1 MAKKKFEKVDDDE
14 LVALVESG
22 VKGSTGTW
30 LNSSDLTR
38 ERRMATYEYAGLP
51 LGHLA
56 PEGVSGIVSSDTT
69 ETIEAYLAVISDL
82 MLNNEKIAKF
92 VPYDQTPAA
101 LKAAREASDIVN
113 YCVFKKNNGWSLMNT
128 WVKSSLLWKNAI
140 IRWDYVED
148 FRYEY
153 EEFDEISQ
161 EALDEKLGDKNVEIA
176 GELLISSRTDGI
188 YYTDVRLKKKID
200 LSRVKIEN
208 IPQESFRISRD
219 ATSLDDATFVGIQID
234 LTRSE
239 IRNEYPEMA
248 SEIKDWDDLGDENW
262 TSEYSEEIAARK
274 EVTGQSYHATN
285 DRDNTTTLEAN
296 QVITVTECWVR
307 VDRDGDG
314 IAELKHIIMAG
325 YHILFEEDVACINLA
340 SICPFEVPYEF
351 YGLSVAD
358 MTRSSTLAST
368 AILRGFVENTYLTNY
383 SPRLAD
389 PNVVDFSALQN
400 MKPKDIIATNGAPQG
415 AVAML
420 QPETIST
427 GTVPLLQHLQ
437 TNKEQAT
444 GMSKAAQ
451 GLNDELYV
459 SGNSETKLAMTQTA
473 AQKRIQHIARIF
485 SETGFKRLAEG
496 VYREM
501 KANMKESMTP
511 DYTGVY
517 ANVDIS
523 KLPNHM
529 DMIVDVDLGEN
540 SNANKREKLTV
551 IATQLLPLV
560 REGGQEIILRPDVTA
575 ILANNLLASMDE
587 NPLDYLEDYN
597 SEEFKNKAKESAE
610 KKQKEAEEAK
620 KLVTDAEKTQ
630 MDLARA
636 NVNYTNVQ
644 ASNAIQDNTKQLA
657 VAIDRHQQ
665 EWEKLRQEALKNEV
679 EPTQMPNMDQTIQ
692 KATALISGI
701 GQPSDSGG
709 GILDAAV
716 REMGIE
722 PEQALQALKGLMQG
736 GPPQ

>member
-1 MAKKKFEKVDDDE
+1 MAKKKFEKVDDE
-14 LVALVESG
+14 ALLLLVETG
-22 VKGSTGTW
+22 VKGSTGSW

-51 LGHLA
+51 LGHLS

-69 ETIEAYLAVISDL
+69 ETVEAYLAVISEL

-92 VPYDQTPAA
+92 TPYDQTPAA
-101 LKAAREASDIVN
+101 LKAAQDASDVVN
-113 YCVFKKNNGWSLMNT
+113 YCVFKKNDGWTLLNT
-128 WVKSSLLWKNAI
+128 WIKASLLWKNSI

-148 FRYEY
+148 FKYDY
-153 EEFDEISQ
+153 EEFEEISQ
-161 EALDEKLGDKNVEIA
+161 ESLDEKLGEPDVEIA
-176 GELLISSRTDGI
+176 GDLLISSRSDGI

-200 LSRVKIEN
+200 KSRVKIEN
-208 IPQESFRISRD
+208 IPQEGFRISRD
-219 ATSLDDATFVGIQID
+219 ATSLDDATFVGIELE

-239 IRNEYPEMA
+239 IRSEYPDMA
-248 SEIKDWDDLGDENW
+248 KEISDWDDLGDEHW
-262 TSEYSEEIAARK
+262 STEYSAEIAARK
-274 EVTGQSYHATN
+274 EVTGQSYHSHSSSDDYA
-285 DRDNTTTLEAN
+285 TLEAS
-296 QVITVTECWVR
+296 QVVTLTECWIK

-314 IAELKHIIMAG
+314 IAELKHIIIAG
-325 YHILFEEDVACINLA
+325 DHVLFEEDVDTIALA

-437 TNKEQAT
+437 VHKEQAT

-485 SETGFKRLAEG
+485 AETGFKRLAAG
-496 VYREM
+496 VYSTMR
-501 KANMKESMTP
+501 KNMKKTMTP
-511 DYTGVY
+511 NYTGVY
-517 ANVDIS
+517 ANVDID
-523 KLPNHM
+523 KLPAHM
-529 DMIVDVDLGEN
+529 DMSVDVDLGEN
-540 SNANKREKLTV
+540 SNANKRSKLTM
-551 IATQLLPLV
+551 IATELLPLI
-560 REGGQEIILRPDVTA
+560 REGGQEMILRADVTA
-575 ILANNLLASMDE
+575 VLANNLLSSLDE
-587 NPLDYLEDYN
+587 NPLDYIQDYN
-597 SEEFKNKAKESAE
+597 SEEFKEKAKGDAE

-620 KLVTDAEKTQ
+620 KMATDAEKTQ
-630 MDLARA
+630 MDLAKA

-657 VAIDRHQQ
+657 VAMDRHQQ

-679 EPTQMPNMDQTIQ
+679 EPPKMPDMNQTIQ
-692 KATALISGI
+692 KAMQLISGMGI
-701 GQPSDSGG
+701 PQEGG
-709 GILDAAV
+709 GVLDDAV
-716 REMGIE
+716 RKMGIE
-722 PEQALQALKGLMQG
+722 PEQALQVIQKMMQS

>member
-1 MAKKKFEKVDDDE
+1 MAKKKFEKVDDE
-14 LVALVESG
+14 ALLLLVETG
-22 VKGSTGTW
+22 VKGSTGSW

-51 LGHLA
+51 LGHLS

-69 ETIEAYLAVISDL
+69 ETVEAYLAVISEL

-92 VPYDQTPAA
+92 TPYDQTPAA
-101 LKAAREASDIVN
+101 LKAAQDASDVVN
-113 YCVFKKNNGWSLMNT
+113 YCVFKKNDGWTLLNT
-128 WVKSSLLWKNAI
+128 WIKASLLWKNSI

-148 FRYEY
+148 FKYDY
-153 EEFDEISQ
+153 EEFEEISQ
-161 EALDEKLGDKNVEIA
+161 ESLDEKLGEPDVEIA
-176 GELLISSRTDGI
+176 GDLLISSRSDGI

-200 LSRVKIEN
+200 KSRVKIEN
-208 IPQESFRISRD
+208 IPQEGFRISRD
-219 ATSLDDATFVGIQID
+219 ATSLDDATFVGIELE

-239 IRNEYPEMA
+239 IRSEYPDMA
-248 SEIKDWDDLGDENW
+248 KEISDWDDLGDEHW
-262 TSEYSEEIAARK
+262 STEYSEEIAARK
-274 EVTGQSYHATN
+274 EVTGQSYHSHSSSDDYA
-285 DRDNTTTLEAN
+285 TLEAS
-296 QVITVTECWVR
+296 QVVTLTECWIK

-314 IAELKHIIMAG
+314 IAELKHIIIAG
-325 YHILFEEDVACINLA
+325 DHVLFEEDVDTIALA

-437 TNKEQAT
+437 VHKEQAT

-485 SETGFKRLAEG
+485 AETGFKRLAAG
-496 VYREM
+496 VYSTMR
-501 KANMKESMTP
+501 KNMKKTMTP
-511 DYTGVY
+511 NYTGVY
-517 ANVDIS
+517 ANVDID
-523 KLPNHM
+523 KLPAHM
-529 DMIVDVDLGEN
+529 DMSVDVDLGEN
-540 SNANKREKLTV
+540 SNANKRSKLTM
-551 IATQLLPLV
+551 IATELLPLI
-560 REGGQEIILRPDVTA
+560 REGGQEMILRPDVTA
-575 ILANNLLASMDE
+575 VLANNLLSSLDE
-587 NPLDYLEDYN
+587 NPLDYIQDYN
-597 SEEFKNKAKESAE
+597 SEEFKEKAKGDAE

-620 KLVTDAEKTQ
+620 QMAADAEKTQ
-630 MDLARA
+630 MDLAKA

-657 VAIDRHQQ
+657 VAMDRHQQ

-679 EPTQMPNMDQTIQ
+679 EPPKMPDMNQTIQ
-692 KATALISGI
+692 KAMQLISGMGI
-701 GQPSDSGG
+701 PQEGG
-709 GILDAAV
+709 GVLDDAV
-716 REMGIE
+716 RKMGIE
-722 PEQALQALKGLMQG
+722 PEQALQVIQKMMQS

>member
-1 MAKKKFEKVDDDE
+1 MAKKKFEKVDDE
-14 LVALVESG
+14 ALLLLVETG
-22 VKGSTGTW
+22 VKGSTGSW

-51 LGHLA
+51 LGHLS

-69 ETIEAYLAVISDL
+69 ETVEAYLAVISEL

-92 VPYDQTPAA
+92 TPYDQTPAA
-101 LKAAREASDIVN
+101 LKAAQDASDVVN
-113 YCVFKKNNGWSLMNT
+113 YCVFKKNDGWTLLNT
-128 WVKSSLLWKNAI
+128 WIKASLLWKNSI

-148 FRYEY
+148 FKYDY
-153 EEFDEISQ
+153 EEFEEISQ
-161 EALDEKLGDKNVEIA
+161 ESLDEKLGEPDVEIA
-176 GELLISSRTDGI
+176 GDLLISSRSDGI

-200 LSRVKIEN
+200 KSRVKIEN
-208 IPQESFRISRD
+208 IPQEGFRISRD
-219 ATSLDDATFVGIQID
+219 ATSLDDATFVGIELE

-239 IRNEYPEMA
+239 IRSEYPDMA
-248 SEIKDWDDLGDENW
+248 KEISDWDDLGDEHW
-262 TSEYSEEIAARK
+262 STEYSEEIAARK
-274 EVTGQSYHATN
+274 EVTGQSYHSHSSSDDYA
-285 DRDNTTTLEAN
+285 TLEAS
-296 QVITVTECWVR
+296 QVVTLTECWIK

-314 IAELKHIIMAG
+314 IAELKHIIIAG
-325 YHILFEEDVACINLA
+325 DHVLFEEDVDTIALA

-437 TNKEQAT
+437 VHKEQAT

-485 SETGFKRLAEG
+485 AETGFKRLAAG
-496 VYREM
+496 VYSTMR
-501 KANMKESMTP
+501 KNMKKTMTP
-511 DYTGVY
+511 NYTGVY
-517 ANVDIS
+517 ANVDID
-523 KLPNHM
+523 KLPAHM
-529 DMIVDVDLGEN
+529 DMTVDVDLGEN
-540 SNANKREKLTV
+540 SNANKRSKLTM
-551 IATQLLPLV
+551 IATELLPLI
-560 REGGQEIILRPDVTA
+560 REGGQEMILRADVTA
-575 ILANNLLASMDE
+575 VLANNLLSSLDE
-587 NPLDYLEDYN
+587 NPLDYIQDYN
-597 SEEFKNKAKESAE
+597 SEEFKEKAKGDAE

-620 KLVTDAEKTQ
+620 QMAADAEKTQ
-630 MDLARA
+630 MDLAKA

-657 VAIDRHQQ
+657 VAMDRHNQ
-665 EWEKLRQEALKNEV
+665 EWEKLRQDALKNEV
-679 EPTQMPNMDQTIQ
+679 EPPQKPDMNQTIQ
-692 KATALISGI
+692 QAMQLISGMGI
-701 GQPSDSGG
+701 PQSGG
-709 GILDAAV
+709 GVLDDAV
-716 REMGIE
+716 RKMGIE
-722 PEQALQALKGLMQG
+722 PEQALQVIQKMMQG

>member
-1 MAKKKFEKVDDDE
+1 MAKKKFEKVDDE
-14 LVALVESG
+14 ALLLLVETG
-22 VKGSTGTW
+22 VKGSTGSW

-51 LGHLA
+51 LGHLS

-69 ETIEAYLAVISDL
+69 ETVEAYLAVISEL

-92 VPYDQTPAA
+92 TPYDQTPAA
-101 LKAAREASDIVN
+101 LKAAQDASDVVN
-113 YCVFKKNNGWSLMNT
+113 YCVFKKNDGWTLLNT
-128 WVKSSLLWKNAI
+128 WIKASLLWKNSI

-148 FRYEY
+148 FKYDY
-153 EEFDEISQ
+153 EEFEEISQ
-161 EALDEKLGDKNVEIA
+161 ESLDEKLGEPDVEIA
-176 GELLISSRTDGI
+176 GDLLISPRSDGI

-200 LSRVKIEN
+200 KSRVKIEN
-208 IPQESFRISRD
+208 IPQEGFRISRD
-219 ATSLDDATFVGIQID
+219 ATSLDDATFVGIELE

-239 IRNEYPEMA
+239 IRSEYPDMA
-248 SEIKDWDDLGDENW
+248 KEISDWDDLGDEHW
-262 TSEYSEEIAARK
+262 STEYSAEIAARK
-274 EVTGQSYHATN
+274 EVTGQSYHNHSSSDDYAI
-285 DRDNTTTLEAN
+285 LEAS
-296 QVITVTECWVR
+296 QVVTLTECWIK

-314 IAELKHIIMAG
+314 IAELKHIIIAG
-325 YHILFEEDVACINLA
+325 DHVLFEEDVDTIALA

-437 TNKEQAT
+437 VHKEQAT

-485 SETGFKRLAEG
+485 AETGFKRLAAG
-496 VYREM
+496 VYSTMR
-501 KANMKESMTP
+501 KNMKKTMTP
-511 DYTGVY
+511 NYTGVY
-517 ANVDIS
+517 ANVDID
-523 KLPNHM
+523 KLPAHM
-529 DMIVDVDLGEN
+529 DMTVDVDLGEN
-540 SNANKREKLTV
+540 SNANKRSKLTM
-551 IATQLLPLV
+551 IATELLPLI
-560 REGGQEIILRPDVTA
+560 REGGQEMILRPDVTA
-575 ILANNLLASMDE
+575 VLANNLLSSLDE
-587 NPLDYLEDYN
+587 NPLDYIQDYN
-597 SEEFKNKAKESAE
+597 SEEFKEKAKGDAE

-620 KLVTDAEKTQ
+620 KMATDAEKTQ
-630 MDLARA
+630 MDLAKA

-657 VAIDRHQQ
+657 VAMDRHQQ

-679 EPTQMPNMDQTIQ
+679 EPPKMPDMNQTIQ
-692 KATALISGI
+692 KAMQLISGMGI
-701 GQPSDSGG
+701 PQEGG
-709 GILDAAV
+709 GVLDDAV
-716 REMGIE
+716 RKMGIE
-722 PEQALQALKGLMQG
+722 PEQALQVIQKMMQS

>member
-1 MAKKKFEKVDDDE
+1 MAKKKFEKVDDE
-14 LVALVESG
+14 ALLLLVETG
-22 VKGSTGTW
+22 VKGSTGSW

-51 LGHLA
+51 LGHLS

-69 ETIEAYLAVISDL
+69 ETVEAYLAVISEL

-92 VPYDQTPAA
+92 TPYDQTPAA
-101 LKAAREASDIVN
+101 LKAAQDASDVVN
-113 YCVFKKNNGWSLMNT
+113 YCVFKKNDGWTLLNT
-128 WVKSSLLWKNAI
+128 WIKASLLWKNSI

-148 FRYEY
+148 FKYDY
-153 EEFDEISQ
+153 EEFEEISQ
-161 EALDEKLGDKNVEIA
+161 ESLDEKLGEPDVEIA
-176 GELLISSRTDGI
+176 GDLLISSRSDGI

-200 LSRVKIEN
+200 KSRVKIEN
-208 IPQESFRISRD
+208 IPQEGFRISRD
-219 ATSLDDATFVGIQID
+219 ATSLDDATFVGIELE

-239 IRNEYPEMA
+239 IRSEYPDMA
-248 SEIKDWDDLGDENW
+248 KEISDWDDLGDEHW
-262 TSEYSEEIAARK
+262 STEYSEEIAARK
-274 EVTGQSYHATN
+274 EVTGQSYHSHSSSDDYA
-285 DRDNTTTLEAN
+285 TLEAS
-296 QVITVTECWVR
+296 QVVTLTECWIK

-314 IAELKHIIMAG
+314 IAELKHIIIAG
-325 YHILFEEDVACINLA
+325 DHVLFEEDVDTIALA

-437 TNKEQAT
+437 VHKEQAT

-485 SETGFKRLAEG
+485 AETGFKRLAAG
-496 VYREM
+496 VYSTMR
-501 KANMKESMTP
+501 KNMKKTMTP
-511 DYTGVY
+511 NYTGVY
-517 ANVDIS
+517 ANVDID
-523 KLPNHM
+523 KLPAHM
-529 DMIVDVDLGEN
+529 DMSVDVDLGEN
-540 SNANKREKLTV
+540 SNANKRSKLTM
-551 IATQLLPLV
+551 IATELLPLI
-560 REGGQEIILRPDVTA
+560 REGGQEMILRADVTA
-575 ILANNLLASMDE
+575 VLANNLLSSLDE
-587 NPLDYLEDYN
+587 NPLDYIQDYN
-597 SEEFKNKAKESAE
+597 SEEFKEKAKGDAE

-620 KLVTDAEKTQ
+620 KMATDAEKTQ
-630 MDLARA
+630 MDLAKA

-657 VAIDRHQQ
+657 VAMDRHQQ

-679 EPTQMPNMDQTIQ
+679 EPPKMPDMNQTIQ
-692 KATALISGI
+692 KAMQLISGMGI
-701 GQPSDSGG
+701 PQEGG
-709 GILDAAV
+709 GVLDDAV
-716 REMGIE
+716 RKMGIE
-722 PEQALQALKGLMQG
+722 PEQALQVIQKMMQS

>member
-1 MAKKKFEKVDDDE
+1 MAKKKFEKVDDE
-14 LVALVESG
+14 ALLLLVETG
-22 VKGSTGTW
+22 VKGSTGSW

-51 LGHLA
+51 LGHLS

-69 ETIEAYLAVISDL
+69 ETVEAYLAVISEL

-92 VPYDQTPAA
+92 TPYDQTPAA
-101 LKAAREASDIVN
+101 LKAAQDASDVVN
-113 YCVFKKNNGWSLMNT
+113 YCVFKKNDGWTLLNT
-128 WVKSSLLWKNAI
+128 WIKASLLWKNSI

-148 FRYEY
+148 FKYDY
-153 EEFDEISQ
+153 EEFEEISQ
-161 EALDEKLGDKNVEIA
+161 ESLDEKLGEPDVEIA
-176 GELLISSRTDGI
+176 GDLLISSRSDGI

-200 LSRVKIEN
+200 KSRVKIEN
-208 IPQESFRISRD
+208 IPQEGFRISRD
-219 ATSLDDATFVGIQID
+219 ATSLDDATFVGIELE

-239 IRNEYPEMA
+239 IRSEYPDMA
-248 SEIKDWDDLGDENW
+248 KEISDWDDLGDEHW
-262 TSEYSEEIAARK
+262 STEYSAEIAARK
-274 EVTGQSYHATN
+274 EVTGQSYHSHSSSDDYA
-285 DRDNTTTLEAN
+285 TLEAS
-296 QVITVTECWVR
+296 QVVTLTECWIK

-314 IAELKHIIMAG
+314 IAELKHIIIAG
-325 YHILFEEDVACINLA
+325 DHVLFEEDVDTIALA

-437 TNKEQAT
+437 VHKEQAT

-485 SETGFKRLAEG
+485 AETGFKRLAAG
-496 VYREM
+496 VYSTMR
-501 KANMKESMTP
+501 KNMKKTMTP
-511 DYTGVY
+511 NYTGVY
-517 ANVDIS
+517 ANVDID
-523 KLPNHM
+523 KLPAHM
-529 DMIVDVDLGEN
+529 DMTVDVDLGEN
-540 SNANKREKLTV
+540 SNANKRSKLTM
-551 IATQLLPLV
+551 IATELLPLI
-560 REGGQEIILRPDVTA
+560 REGGQEMILRPDVTA
-575 ILANNLLASMDE
+575 VLANNLLSSLDE
-587 NPLDYLEDYN
+587 NPLDYIQDYN
-597 SEEFKNKAKESAE
+597 SEEFKEKAKGDAE

-620 KLVTDAEKTQ
+620 KMATDAEKTQ
-630 MDLARA
+630 MDLAKA

-657 VAIDRHQQ
+657 VAMDRHQQ

-679 EPTQMPNMDQTIQ
+679 EPPKMPDMNQTIQ
-692 KATALISGI
+692 KAMQLISGMGI
-701 GQPSDSGG
+701 PQEGG
-709 GILDAAV
+709 GVLDDAV
-716 REMGIE
+716 RKMGIE
-722 PEQALQALKGLMQG
+722 PEQALQVIQKMMQS

>member
-1 MAKKKFEKVDDDE
+1 MAKKKFEKVDDE
-14 LVALVESG
+14 SLLMLIESG
-22 VKGSTGTW
+22 VKGSTGSW

-38 ERRMATYEYAGLP
+38 ERRMATHEYAGLP

-69 ETIEAYLAVISDL
+69 ETIEAYLAVISEL
-82 MLNNEKIAKF
+82 MLNNEKIARF
-92 VPYDQTPAA
+92 TPYDQTPAA
-101 LKAAREASDIVN
+101 LKAAQDASDVVN
-113 YCVFKKNNGWSLMNT
+113 YCVFKKNDGWNLLNT
-128 WVKSSLLWKNAI
+128 WIKASLLWKNSI

-148 FRYEY
+148 FKYEY

-161 EALDEKLGDKNVEIA
+161 ESLDEKLGEPDIEIA
-176 GELLISSRTDGI
+176 GDLLVSPRVDGV
-188 YYTDVRLKKKID
+188 YYSDVRLKKKID
-200 LSRVKIEN
+200 KSRVKIEN
-208 IPQESFRISRD
+208 IPQENFRISRD
-219 ATSLDDATFVGIQID
+219 ATSLDNAAFVGIELE

-239 IRNEYPEMA
+239 IRSEYPDVA
-248 SEIKDWDDLGDENW
+248 KDIDDWDDLGDENW
-262 TSEYSEEIAARK
+262 SNEYSQEIAARK

-285 DRDNTTTLEAN
+285 SRDDYSDLEAS
-296 QVITVTECWVR
+296 QIVTLTECWIK

-314 IAELKHIIMAG
+314 IAELKHMIVAG
-325 YHILFEEDVACINLA
+325 KHLLFEEDVDSIALA

-400 MKPKDIIATNGAPQG
+400 MKPKDIIATNGAPQA

-437 TNKEQAT
+437 IHKEQAT

-485 SETGFKRLAEG
+485 AETGFKRLATG
-496 VYREM
+496 VYHTMR
-501 KANMKESMTP
+501 KNMKKAMTP
-511 DYTGVY
+511 NYTGVY
-517 ANVDIS
+517 ANVDID
-523 KLPNHM
+523 KLPAHM
-529 DMIVDVDLGEN
+529 DMLVDVDLGEN
-540 SNANKREKLTV
+540 SNANKRDKLTM
-551 IATQLLPLV
+551 IATQLLPLI
-560 REGGQEIILRPDVTA
+560 REGGQEMILRPDVTA
-575 ILANNLLASMDE
+575 VLANNLLSSLDE
-587 NPLDYLEDYN
+587 NPLDYIEDYN
-597 SEEFKNKAKESAE
+597 SEEFKEKAKGNAD

-620 KLVTDAEKTQ
+620 QLAKEAETAQ
-630 MDLARA
+630 MDLAKA
-636 NVNYTNVQ
+636 NVAYTNVQ
-644 ASNAIQDNTKQLA
+644 SSNAIQDNTKQLA
-657 VAIDRHQQ
+657 VAMDKHNQ

-679 EPTQMPNMDQTIQ
+679 ELPQKPDMNQTIQ
-692 KATALISGI
+692 QAMQLISGMGI
-701 GQPSDSGG
+701 PQNKGG
-709 GILDAAV
+709 VLDDAV
-716 REMGIE
+716 RQMGIE
-722 PEQALQALKGLMQG
+722 PEQALQAIKQMMQG
-736 GPPQ
+736 QPPQ

>member
-1 MAKKKFEKVDDDE
+1 MAKKKFEKVDDE
-14 LVALVESG
+14 SLLMLIESG
-22 VKGSTGTW
+22 VKGSTGSW

-38 ERRMATYEYAGLP
+38 ERRMATHEYAGLP

-69 ETIEAYLAVISDL
+69 ETIEAYLAVISEL
-82 MLNNEKIAKF
+82 MLNNEKIARF
-92 VPYDQTPAA
+92 TPYDQTPAS
-101 LKAAREASDIVN
+101 LKAAQDASDVVN
-113 YCVFKKNNGWSLMNT
+113 YCVFKKNDGWNLLNT
-128 WVKSSLLWKNAI
+128 WIKAALLWKNSI

-148 FRYEY
+148 FKYEY

-161 EALDEKLGDKNVEIA
+161 ESLDEKLGEPDTEIA
-176 GELLISSRTDGI
+176 GDLLIAPRVDGV
-188 YYTDVRLKKKID
+188 YYSDVRLKKKID
-200 LSRVKIEN
+200 KSRVKIEN
-208 IPQESFRISRD
+208 IPQENFRISRD
-219 ATSLDDATFVGIQID
+219 ATSLDDAAFVGIELE

-239 IRNEYPEMA
+239 IRSEYPDVA
-248 SEIKDWDDLGDENW
+248 KDIDDWDDLGDENW
-262 TSEYSEEIAARK
+262 SNEYSQEIAARK

-285 DRDNTTTLEAN
+285 SRDDYSDLEAS
-296 QVITVTECWVR
+296 QIVTLTECWIK

-314 IAELKHIIMAG
+314 IAELKHMIVAG
-325 YHILFEEDVACINLA
+325 KHLLFEEDVDSIALA

-400 MKPKDIIATNGAPQG
+400 MKPKDIIATNGAPQA

-437 TNKEQAT
+437 IHKEQAT

-485 SETGFKRLAEG
+485 AETGFKRLATG
-496 VYREM
+496 VYHTMR
-501 KANMKESMTP
+501 KNMKKAMTP
-511 DYTGVY
+511 NYTGVY
-517 ANVDIS
+517 ANVDID
-523 KLPNHM
+523 KLPAHM
-529 DMIVDVDLGEN
+529 DMLVDVDLGEN
-540 SNANKREKLTV
+540 SNANKRDKLTM
-551 IATQLLPLV
+551 IATQLLPLI
-560 REGGQEIILRPDVTA
+560 REGGQEMILRPDVTA
-575 ILANNLLASMDE
+575 VLANNLLSSLDE
-587 NPLDYLEDYN
+587 NPLDYIEDYN
-597 SEEFKNKAKESAE
+597 SEEFKEKAKGNAD

-620 KLVTDAEKTQ
+620 QLAKEAETAQ
-630 MDLARA
+630 MDLAKA
-636 NVNYTNVQ
+636 NVAYTNVQ
-644 ASNAIQDNTKQLA
+644 SSNAIQDNTKQLA
-657 VAIDRHQQ
+657 VAMDKHNQ

-679 EPTQMPNMDQTIQ
+679 ELPQKPDMNQTIQ
-692 KATALISGI
+692 QAMQLISGMGI
-701 GQPSDSGG
+701 PQNKGG
-709 GILDAAV
+709 VLDDAV
-716 REMGIE
+716 RQMGIE
-722 PEQALQALKGLMQG
+722 PEQALQAIKQMMQG
-736 GPPQ
+736 QPPQ

>member
-1 MAKKKFEKVDDDE
+1 MAKKKFEKVDDE
-14 LVALVESG
+14 SLLMLIESG
-22 VKGSTGTW
+22 VKGSTGSW

-69 ETIEAYLAVISDL
+69 ETIEAYLAVISEL
-82 MLNNEKIAKF
+82 MLNNEKIARF
-92 VPYDQTPAA
+92 TPYDQTPAA
-101 LKAAREASDIVN
+101 LKAAQDASDVVN
-113 YCVFKKNNGWSLMNT
+113 YCVFKKNDGWNLLNT
-128 WVKSSLLWKNAI
+128 WIKASLLWKNSI

-148 FRYEY
+148 FKYEY

-161 EALDEKLGDKNVEIA
+161 ESLDEKLGEPDIEIA
-176 GELLISSRTDGI
+176 GDLLVSPRTDGV
-188 YYTDVRLKKKID
+188 YYSDVRLKKKID
-200 LSRVKIEN
+200 KSRVKIEN
-208 IPQESFRISRD
+208 IPQENFRISRD
-219 ATSLDDATFVGIQID
+219 ATSLDNAAFVGIELE

-239 IRNEYPEMA
+239 IRSEYPDVA
-248 SEIKDWDDLGDENW
+248 KDIDDWDDLGDENW
-262 TSEYSEEIAARK
+262 SNEYSQEIAARK

-285 DRDNTTTLEAN
+285 SRDDYSDLEAS
-296 QVITVTECWVR
+296 QIVTLTECWIK

-314 IAELKHIIMAG
+314 IAELKHMIVAG
-325 YHILFEEDVACINLA
+325 KHLLFEEDVDSIALA

-437 TNKEQAT
+437 THKEQAT

-485 SETGFKRLAEG
+485 AETGFKRLATG
-496 VYREM
+496 VYHTMR
-501 KANMKESMTP
+501 KNMKKAMTP
-511 DYTGVY
+511 NYTGVY
-517 ANVDIS
+517 ANVDID
-523 KLPNHM
+523 KLPAHM
-529 DMIVDVDLGEN
+529 DMLVDVDLGEN
-540 SNANKREKLTV
+540 SNANKRDKLTM
-551 IATQLLPLV
+551 IATQLLPLI
-560 REGGQEIILRPDVTA
+560 REGGQEMILRPDVTA
-575 ILANNLLASMDE
+575 VLANNLLSSLDE
-587 NPLDYLEDYN
+587 NPLDYIEDYN
-597 SEEFKNKAKESAE
+597 SEEFKEKAKGNAD

-620 KLVTDAEKTQ
+620 QLAKEAETAQ
-630 MDLARA
+630 MDLAKA
-636 NVNYTNVQ
+636 NVAYTNVQ
-644 ASNAIQDNTKQLA
+644 SSNAIQDNTKQLA
-657 VAIDRHQQ
+657 VAMDKHNQ

-679 EPTQMPNMDQTIQ
+679 EPPQKPDMNQTIQ
-692 KATALISGI
+692 QAMQLISGMGI
-701 GQPSDSGG
+701 PQNKGG
-709 GILDAAV
+709 VLDDAV
-716 REMGIE
+716 RQMGIE
-722 PEQALQALKGLMQG
+722 PEQALQAIKQMMQG
-736 GPPQ
+736 QPPQ

>member
-1 MAKKKFEKVDDDE
+1 MAKKKFEKVDDE
-14 LVALVESG
+14 ALLLLVETG
-22 VKGSTGTW
+22 VKGSTGSW

-51 LGHLA
+51 LGHLS

-69 ETIEAYLAVISDL
+69 ETVEAYLAVISEL

-92 VPYDQTPAA
+92 TPYDQTPAA
-101 LKAAREASDIVN
+101 LKAAQDASDVVN
-113 YCVFKKNNGWSLMNT
+113 YCVFKKNDGWTLLNT
-128 WVKSSLLWKNAI
+128 WIKASLLWKNSI

-148 FRYEY
+148 FKYDY
-153 EEFDEISQ
+153 EEFEEISQ
-161 EALDEKLGDKNVEIA
+161 ESLDEKLGEPDVEIA
-176 GELLISSRTDGI
+176 GDLLISPRSDGI

-200 LSRVKIEN
+200 KSRVKIEN
-208 IPQESFRISRD
+208 IPQEGFRISRD
-219 ATSLDDATFVGIQID
+219 ATSLDDATFVGIELE

-239 IRNEYPEMA
+239 IRSEYPDMA
-248 SEIKDWDDLGDENW
+248 KEISDWDDLGDEHW
-262 TSEYSEEIAARK
+262 STEYSAEIAARK
-274 EVTGQSYHATN
+274 EVTGQSYHSHSSSDDYA
-285 DRDNTTTLEAN
+285 TLEAS
-296 QVITVTECWVR
+296 QVVTLTECWIK

-314 IAELKHIIMAG
+314 IAELKHIIIAG
-325 YHILFEEDVACINLA
+325 DHVLFEEDVDTIALA

-437 TNKEQAT
+437 VHKEQAT

-485 SETGFKRLAEG
+485 AETGFKRLAAG
-496 VYREM
+496 VYSTMR
-501 KANMKESMTP
+501 KNMKKTMTP
-511 DYTGVY
+511 NYTGVY
-517 ANVDIS
+517 ANVDID
-523 KLPNHM
+523 KLPAHM
-529 DMIVDVDLGEN
+529 DMTVDVDLGEN
-540 SNANKREKLTV
+540 SNANKRSKLTM
-551 IATQLLPLV
+551 IATELLPLI
-560 REGGQEIILRPDVTA
+560 REGGQEMILRPDVTA
-575 ILANNLLASMDE
+575 VLANNLLSSLDE
-587 NPLDYLEDYN
+587 NPLDYIQDYN
-597 SEEFKNKAKESAE
+597 SEEFKEKAKGDAE

-620 KLVTDAEKTQ
+620 KMATDAEKTQ
-630 MDLARA
+630 MDLAKA

-657 VAIDRHQQ
+657 VAMDRHQQ

-679 EPTQMPNMDQTIQ
+679 EPPKMPDMNQTIQ
-692 KATALISGI
+692 QAMQLISGMGI
-701 GQPSDSGG
+701 PQEGG
-709 GILDAAV
+709 GVLDDAV
-716 REMGIE
+716 RKMGIE
-722 PEQALQALKGLMQG
+722 PEQALQVIQKMMQS

>member
-1 MAKKKFEKVDDDE
+1 MAKKKFEKVDDE
-14 LVALVESG
+14 ALLLLVETG
-22 VKGSTGTW
+22 VKGSTGSW

-51 LGHLA
+51 LGHLS

-69 ETIEAYLAVISDL
+69 ETVEAYLAVISEL

-92 VPYDQTPAA
+92 TPYDQTPAA
-101 LKAAREASDIVN
+101 LKAAQDASDVVN
-113 YCVFKKNNGWSLMNT
+113 YCVFKKNDGWTLLNT
-128 WVKSSLLWKNAI
+128 WIKASLLWKNSI

-148 FRYEY
+148 FKYDY
-153 EEFDEISQ
+153 EEFEEISQ
-161 EALDEKLGDKNVEIA
+161 ESLDEKLGEPDVEIA
-176 GELLISSRTDGI
+176 GDLLISSRSDGI

-200 LSRVKIEN
+200 KSRVKIEN
-208 IPQESFRISRD
+208 IPQEGFRISRD
-219 ATSLDDATFVGIQID
+219 ATSLDDATFVGIELE

-239 IRNEYPEMA
+239 IRSEYPDMA
-248 SEIKDWDDLGDENW
+248 KEISDWDDLGDEHW
-262 TSEYSEEIAARK
+262 STEYSAEIAARK
-274 EVTGQSYHATN
+274 EVTGQSYHSHSSSDDYA
-285 DRDNTTTLEAN
+285 TLEAS
-296 QVITVTECWVR
+296 QVVTLTECWIK

-314 IAELKHIIMAG
+314 IAELKHIIIAG
-325 YHILFEEDVACINLA
+325 DHVLFEEDVDTIALA

-437 TNKEQAT
+437 VHKEQAT

-485 SETGFKRLAEG
+485 AETGFKRLAAG
-496 VYREM
+496 VYSTMR
-501 KANMKESMTP
+501 KNMKKTMTP
-511 DYTGVY
+511 NYTGVY
-517 ANVDIS
+517 ANVDID
-523 KLPNHM
+523 KLPAHM
-529 DMIVDVDLGEN
+529 DMSVDVDLGEN
-540 SNANKREKLTV
+540 SNANKRSKLTM
-551 IATQLLPLV
+551 IATELLPLI
-560 REGGQEIILRPDVTA
+560 REGGQEMILRPDVTA
-575 ILANNLLASMDE
+575 VLANNLLSSLDE
-587 NPLDYLEDYN
+587 NPLDYIQDYN
-597 SEEFKNKAKESAE
+597 SEEFKEKAKGDAE

-620 KLVTDAEKTQ
+620 KMATDAEKTQ
-630 MDLARA
+630 MDLAKA

-657 VAIDRHQQ
+657 VAMDRHQQ

-679 EPTQMPNMDQTIQ
+679 EPPKMPDMNQTIQ
-692 KATALISGI
+692 KAMQLISGMGI
-701 GQPSDSGG
+701 PQEGG
-709 GILDAAV
+709 GVLDDAV
-716 REMGIE
+716 RKMGIE
-722 PEQALQALKGLMQG
+722 PEQALQVIQKMMQS

>member
-1 MAKKKFEKVDDDE
+1 MAKKKFEKVDDE
-14 LVALVESG
+14 SLLMLIESG
-22 VKGSTGTW
+22 VKGSTGSW

-69 ETIEAYLAVISDL
+69 ETIEAYLAVISEL
-82 MLNNEKIAKF
+82 MLNNEKIARF
-92 VPYDQTPAA
+92 TPYDQTPAA
-101 LKAAREASDIVN
+101 LKAAQDASDVVN
-113 YCVFKKNNGWSLMNT
+113 YCVFKKNDGWNLLNT
-128 WVKSSLLWKNAI
+128 WIKASLLWKNSI

-148 FRYEY
+148 FKYEY

-161 EALDEKLGDKNVEIA
+161 ESLDEKLGEPDIEIA
-176 GELLISSRTDGI
+176 GDLLVSPRTDGV
-188 YYTDVRLKKKID
+188 YYSDVRLKKKID
-200 LSRVKIEN
+200 KSRVKIEN
-208 IPQESFRISRD
+208 IPQENFRISRD
-219 ATSLDDATFVGIQID
+219 ATSLDNAAFVGIELE

-239 IRNEYPEMA
+239 IRSEYPDVA
-248 SEIKDWDDLGDENW
+248 KDIDDWDDLGDENW
-262 TSEYSEEIAARK
+262 SNEYSQEIAARK

-285 DRDNTTTLEAN
+285 SRDDYSDLEAS
-296 QVITVTECWVR
+296 QIVTLTECWIK

-314 IAELKHIIMAG
+314 IAELKHMIVAG
-325 YHILFEEDVACINLA
+325 KHLLFEEDVDSIALA

-437 TNKEQAT
+437 THKEQAT

-485 SETGFKRLAEG
+485 AETGFKRLATG
-496 VYREM
+496 VYYTMR
-501 KANMKESMTP
+501 KNMKKAMTP
-511 DYTGVY
+511 NYTGVY
-517 ANVDIS
+517 ANVDID
-523 KLPNHM
+523 KLPAHM
-529 DMIVDVDLGEN
+529 DMLVDVDLGEN
-540 SNANKREKLTV
+540 SNANKRDKLTM
-551 IATQLLPLV
+551 IATQLLPLI
-560 REGGQEIILRPDVTA
+560 REGGQEMILRPDVTA
-575 ILANNLLASMDE
+575 VLANNLLSSLDE
-587 NPLDYLEDYN
+587 NPLDYIEDYN
-597 SEEFKNKAKESAE
+597 SEEFKEKAKGNAD

-620 KLVTDAEKTQ
+620 QLAKEAETAQ
-630 MDLARA
+630 MDLAKA
-636 NVNYTNVQ
+636 NVAYTNVQ
-644 ASNAIQDNTKQLA
+644 SSNAIQDNTKQLA
-657 VAIDRHQQ
+657 VAMDKHNQ

-679 EPTQMPNMDQTIQ
+679 EPPQKPDMNQTIQ
-692 KATALISGI
+692 QAMQLISGMGI
-701 GQPSDSGG
+701 PQNKGG
-709 GILDAAV
+709 VLDDAV
-716 REMGIE
+716 RQMGIE
-722 PEQALQALKGLMQG
+722 PEQALQAIKKMMQG
-736 GPPQ
+736 QPPQ

>member
-1 MAKKKFEKVDDDE
+1 MAKKKFEKVDDE
-14 LVALVESG
+14 ALLLLVETG
-22 VKGSTGTW
+22 VKGSTGSW

-51 LGHLA
+51 LGHLS

-69 ETIEAYLAVISDL
+69 ETVEAYLAVISEL

-92 VPYDQTPAA
+92 TPYDQTPAA
-101 LKAAREASDIVN
+101 LKAAQDASDVVN
-113 YCVFKKNNGWSLMNT
+113 YCVFKKNDGWTLLNT
-128 WVKSSLLWKNAI
+128 WIKASLLWKNSI

-148 FRYEY
+148 FKYDY
-153 EEFDEISQ
+153 EEFEEISQ
-161 EALDEKLGDKNVEIA
+161 ESLDEKLGEPDVEIA
-176 GELLISSRTDGI
+176 GDLLISSRSDGI

-200 LSRVKIEN
+200 KSRVKIEN
-208 IPQESFRISRD
+208 IPQEGFRISRD
-219 ATSLDDATFVGIQID
+219 ATSLDDATFVGIELE

-239 IRNEYPEMA
+239 IRSEYPDMA
-248 SEIKDWDDLGDENW
+248 KEISDWDDLGDEHW
-262 TSEYSEEIAARK
+262 STEYSAEIAARK
-274 EVTGQSYHATN
+274 EVTGQSYHSHSSSDDYA
-285 DRDNTTTLEAN
+285 TLEAS
-296 QVITVTECWVR
+296 QVVTLTECWIK

-314 IAELKHIIMAG
+314 IAELKHIIIAG
-325 YHILFEEDVACINLA
+325 DHVLFEEDVDTIALA

-437 TNKEQAT
+437 VHKEQAT

-485 SETGFKRLAEG
+485 AETGFKRLAAG
-496 VYREM
+496 VYSTMR
-501 KANMKESMTP
+501 KNMKKTMTP
-511 DYTGVY
+511 NYTGVY
-517 ANVDIS
+517 ANVDID
-523 KLPNHM
+523 KLPAHM
-529 DMIVDVDLGEN
+529 DMSVDVDLGEN
-540 SNANKREKLTV
+540 SNANKRSKLTM
-551 IATQLLPLV
+551 IATELLPLI
-560 REGGQEIILRPDVTA
+560 REGGQEMILRADVTA
-575 ILANNLLASMDE
+575 VLANNLLSSLDE
-587 NPLDYLEDYN
+587 NPLDYIQDYN
-597 SEEFKNKAKESAE
+597 SEEFKEKAKGDAE

-620 KLVTDAEKTQ
+620 KMATDAEKTQ
-630 MDLARA
+630 MDLAKA

-657 VAIDRHQQ
+657 VAMDRHQQ

-679 EPTQMPNMDQTIQ
+679 EPPKMPDMNQTIQ
-692 KATALISGI
+692 QAMQLISGMGI
-701 GQPSDSGG
+701 PQEGG
-709 GILDAAV
+709 GVLDDAV
-716 REMGIE
+716 RKMGIE
-722 PEQALQALKGLMQG
+722 PEQALQVIQKMMQS

>member
-1 MAKKKFEKVDDDE
+1 MAKKKFEKVDDE
-14 LVALVESG
+14 ALLLLVETG
-22 VKGSTGTW
+22 VKGSTGSW

-51 LGHLA
+51 LGHLS

-69 ETIEAYLAVISDL
+69 ETVEAYLAVISEL

-92 VPYDQTPAA
+92 TPYDQTPAA
-101 LKAAREASDIVN
+101 LKAAQDASDVVN
-113 YCVFKKNNGWSLMNT
+113 YCVFKKNDGWTLLNT
-128 WVKSSLLWKNAI
+128 WIKASLLWKNSI

-148 FRYEY
+148 FKYDY
-153 EEFDEISQ
+153 EEFEEISQ
-161 EALDEKLGDKNVEIA
+161 ESLDEKLGEPDVEIA
-176 GELLISSRTDGI
+176 GDLLISSRSDGI

-200 LSRVKIEN
+200 KSRVKIEN
-208 IPQESFRISRD
+208 IPQEGFRISRD
-219 ATSLDDATFVGIQID
+219 ATSLDDATFVGIELE

-239 IRNEYPEMA
+239 IRSEYPDMA
-248 SEIKDWDDLGDENW
+248 KEISDWDDLGDEHW
-262 TSEYSEEIAARK
+262 STEYSEEIAARK
-274 EVTGQSYHATN
+274 EVTGQSYHSHSSSDDYA
-285 DRDNTTTLEAN
+285 TLEAS
-296 QVITVTECWVR
+296 QVVTLTECWIK

-314 IAELKHIIMAG
+314 IAELKHIIIAG
-325 YHILFEEDVACINLA
+325 DHVLFEEDVDTIALA

-437 TNKEQAT
+437 VHKEQAT

-485 SETGFKRLAEG
+485 AETGFKRLAAG
-496 VYREM
+496 VYSTMR
-501 KANMKESMTP
+501 KNMKKTMTP
-511 DYTGVY
+511 NYTGVY
-517 ANVDIS
+517 ANVDID
-523 KLPNHM
+523 KLPAHM
-529 DMIVDVDLGEN
+529 DMSVDVDLGEN
-540 SNANKREKLTV
+540 SNANKRSKLTM
-551 IATQLLPLV
+551 IATELLPLI
-560 REGGQEIILRPDVTA
+560 REGGQEMILRPDVTA
-575 ILANNLLASMDE
+575 VLANNLLSSLDE
-587 NPLDYLEDYN
+587 NPLDYIQDYN
-597 SEEFKNKAKESAE
+597 SEEFKEKAKGDAE

-620 KLVTDAEKTQ
+620 KMATDAEKTQ
-630 MDLARA
+630 MDLAKA

-657 VAIDRHQQ
+657 VAMDRHQQ

-679 EPTQMPNMDQTIQ
+679 EPPKMPDMNQTIQ
-692 KATALISGI
+692 KAMQLISGMGI
-701 GQPSDSGG
+701 PQEGG
-709 GILDAAV
+709 GVLDDAV
-716 REMGIE
+716 RKMGIE
-722 PEQALQALKGLMQG
+722 PEQALQVIQKMMQS

>member
-1 MAKKKFEKVDDDE
+1 MAKKKFEKVDDE
-14 LVALVESG
+14 SLLALIESG

-51 LGHLA
+51 LGHLS

-69 ETIEAYLAVISDL
+69 ETIEAYLAVISEL

-92 VPYDQTPAA
+92 TPYDQTPAA
-101 LKAAREASDIVN
+101 LKAAQDASDVVN
-113 YCVFKKNNGWSLMNT
+113 YCVFKKNDGWTLLNT
-128 WVKSSLLWKNAI
+128 WIKASLLWKNSI

-148 FRYEY
+148 FKYEY

-161 EALDEKLGDKNVEIA
+161 ESLDEKLGEPDTEIA
-176 GELLISSRTDGI
+176 GDLLVSPRTDGV
-188 YYTDVRLKKKID
+188 YYSDVRLKKKID
-200 LSRVKIEN
+200 KSRVKIEN
-208 IPQESFRISRD
+208 IPQENFRISRD
-219 ATSLDDATFVGIQID
+219 ATNLDDANFVGIELE

-239 IRNEYPEMA
+239 IRSEYPDVA
-248 SEIKDWDDLGDENW
+248 KDIDDWDDLGDENW
-262 TSEYSEEIAARK
+262 SAEYSEEIAARK
-274 EVTGQSYHATN
+274 EITGQSYHATN
-285 DRDNTTTLEAN
+285 SRDDHSELEAS
-296 QVITVTECWVR
+296 QVVTLTECWLK

-314 IAELKHIIMAG
+314 IAELKHMIVAG
-325 YHILFEEDVACINLA
+325 KHLLFEEDVDSIALA

-437 TNKEQAT
+437 THKEQAT

-485 SETGFKRLAEG
+485 AETGFKRLATG
-496 VYREM
+496 VYTSMR
-501 KANMKESMTP
+501 KNMKKSMTP
-511 DYTGVY
+511 NYTGVY
-517 ANVDIS
+517 ANVDID
-523 KLPNHM
+523 KLPAHM
-529 DMIVDVDLGEN
+529 DMTVDVDLGEN
-540 SNANKREKLTV
+540 SNANKRDKLTM
-551 IATQLLPLV
+551 IATQLLPLI
-560 REGGQEIILRPDVTA
+560 REGGQEMILRPDVTA
-575 ILANNLLASMDE
+575 VLANNLLSSLDE
-587 NPLDYLEDYN
+587 NPLDYIEDYN
-597 SEEFKNKAKESAE
+597 SEEFKEKAKGDAE

-620 KLVTDAEKTQ
+620 QLAKEAEKAQ
-630 MDLARA
+630 MDLAKA
-636 NVNYTNVQ
+636 NVAYTNVQ
-644 ASNAIQDNTKQLA
+644 SSNAIQDNTKQLA
-657 VAIDRHQQ
+657 VAMDKHQQ

-679 EPTQMPNMDQTIQ
+679 EPPQKPDMNQTIQ
-692 KATALISGI
+692 QAMQLISGMGI
-701 GQPSDSGG
+701 PQSGG
-709 GILDAAV
+709 GVLDDAV
-716 REMGIE
+716 RKMGIE
-722 PEQALQALKGLMQG
+722 PEQALQVIQKMMQG

>member
-1 MAKKKFEKVDDDE
+1 MAKKKFEKVDDE
-14 LVALVESG
+14 SLLMLIESG
-22 VKGSTGTW
+22 VKGSTGSW

-69 ETIEAYLAVISDL
+69 ETIEAYLAVISEL
-82 MLNNEKIAKF
+82 MLNNEKIARF
-92 VPYDQTPAA
+92 TPYDQTPAA
-101 LKAAREASDIVN
+101 LKAAQDASDVVN
-113 YCVFKKNNGWSLMNT
+113 YCVFKKNDGWNLLNT
-128 WVKSSLLWKNAI
+128 WIKASLLWKNSI

-148 FRYEY
+148 FKYEY

-161 EALDEKLGDKNVEIA
+161 ESLDEKLGEPDIEIA
-176 GELLISSRTDGI
+176 GDLLVSPRTDGV
-188 YYTDVRLKKKID
+188 YYSDVRLKKKID
-200 LSRVKIEN
+200 KSRVKIEN
-208 IPQESFRISRD
+208 IPQENFRISRD
-219 ATSLDDATFVGIQID
+219 ATSLDTAAFVGIELE

-239 IRNEYPEMA
+239 IRSEYPDVA
-248 SEIKDWDDLGDENW
+248 KDIDDWDDLGDENW
-262 TSEYSEEIAARK
+262 SNEYSQEIAARK

-285 DRDNTTTLEAN
+285 SRDDYSDLEAS
-296 QVITVTECWVR
+296 QIVTLTECWIK

-314 IAELKHIIMAG
+314 IAELKHMIVAG
-325 YHILFEEDVACINLA
+325 KHLLFEEDVDSIALA

-437 TNKEQAT
+437 THKEQAT

-485 SETGFKRLAEG
+485 AETGFKRLATG
-496 VYREM
+496 VYYTMR
-501 KANMKESMTP
+501 KNMKKAMTP
-511 DYTGVY
+511 NYTGVY
-517 ANVDIS
+517 ANVDID
-523 KLPNHM
+523 KLPAHM
-529 DMIVDVDLGEN
+529 DMLVDVDLGEN
-540 SNANKREKLTV
+540 SNANKRDKLTM
-551 IATQLLPLV
+551 IATQLLPLI
-560 REGGQEIILRPDVTA
+560 REGGQEMILRPDVTA
-575 ILANNLLASMDE
+575 VLANNLLSSLDE
-587 NPLDYLEDYN
+587 NPLDYIEDYN
-597 SEEFKNKAKESAE
+597 SEEFKEKAKGNAD

-620 KLVTDAEKTQ
+620 QLAKEAETAQ
-630 MDLARA
+630 MDLAKA
-636 NVNYTNVQ
+636 NVAYTNVQ
-644 ASNAIQDNTKQLA
+644 SSNAIQDNTKQLA
-657 VAIDRHQQ
+657 VAMDKHNQ

-679 EPTQMPNMDQTIQ
+679 EPPQKPDMNQTIQ
-692 KATALISGI
+692 QAMQLISGMGI
-701 GQPSDSGG
+701 PQNKGG
-709 GILDAAV
+709 VLDDAV
-716 REMGIE
+716 RQMGIE
-722 PEQALQALKGLMQG
+722 PEQALQAIKKMMQG
-736 GPPQ
+736 QPPQ

>member
-1 MAKKKFEKVDDDE
+1 MAKKKFEKVDDE
-14 LVALVESG
+14 SLLMLIESG
-22 VKGSTGTW
+22 VKGSTGSW

-69 ETIEAYLAVISDL
+69 ETIEAYLAVISEL
-82 MLNNEKIAKF
+82 MLNNEKIARF
-92 VPYDQTPAA
+92 TPYDQTPAA
-101 LKAAREASDIVN
+101 LKAAQDASDVVN
-113 YCVFKKNNGWSLMNT
+113 YCVFKKNDGWNLLNT
-128 WVKSSLLWKNAI
+128 WIKASLLWKNSI

-148 FRYEY
+148 FKYEY

-161 EALDEKLGDKNVEIA
+161 ESLDEKLGEPDIEIA
-176 GELLISSRTDGI
+176 GDLLVSPRVDGV
-188 YYTDVRLKKKID
+188 YYSDVRLKKKID
-200 LSRVKIEN
+200 KSRVKIEN
-208 IPQESFRISRD
+208 IPQENFRISRD
-219 ATSLDDATFVGIQID
+219 ATSLDNAAFVGIELE

-239 IRNEYPEMA
+239 IRSEYPDVA
-248 SEIKDWDDLGDENW
+248 KDIDDWDDLGDENW
-262 TSEYSEEIAARK
+262 SNEYSQEIAARK

-285 DRDNTTTLEAN
+285 SRDDYSDLEAS
-296 QVITVTECWVR
+296 QIVTLTECWIK

-314 IAELKHIIMAG
+314 IAELKHMIVAG
-325 YHILFEEDVACINLA
+325 KHLLFEEDVDSIALA

-437 TNKEQAT
+437 VHKEQAT

-485 SETGFKRLAEG
+485 AETGFKRLATG
-496 VYREM
+496 VYHTMR
-501 KANMKESMTP
+501 KNMKKAMTP
-511 DYTGVY
+511 NYTGVY
-517 ANVDIS
+517 ANVDID
-523 KLPNHM
+523 KLPAHM
-529 DMIVDVDLGEN
+529 DMLVDVDLGEN
-540 SNANKREKLTV
+540 SNANKRDKLTM
-551 IATQLLPLV
+551 IATQLLPLI
-560 REGGQEIILRPDVTA
+560 REGGQEMILRPDVTA
-575 ILANNLLASMDE
+575 VLANNLLSSLDE
-587 NPLDYLEDYN
+587 NPLDYIEDYN
-597 SEEFKNKAKESAE
+597 SEEFKEKAKSNAES
-610 KKQKEAEEAK
+610 KQKEAEEAK
-620 KLVTDAEKTQ
+620 QLAKEAETAQ
-630 MDLARA
+630 MDLAKA
-636 NVNYTNVQ
+636 NVAYTNVQ
-644 ASNAIQDNTKQLA
+644 SSNAIQDNTKQLA
-657 VAIDRHQQ
+657 VAMDKHNQ
-665 EWEKLRQEALKNEV
+665 EWEKLRQEAIKNEV
-679 EPTQMPNMDQTIQ
+679 EPPQKPDMNQTIQ
-692 KATALISGI
+692 QAMQLISGMGI
-701 GQPSDSGG
+701 PQNKGG
-709 GILDAAV
+709 VLDDAV
-716 REMGIE
+716 RQMGIE
-722 PEQALQALKGLMQG
+722 PEQALQAIKQMMQG
-736 GPPQ
+736 QPPQ

>member
-1 MAKKKFEKVDDDE
+1 MAKKKFEKVDDE
-14 LVALVESG
+14 ALLLLVETG
-22 VKGSTGTW
+22 VKGSTGSW

-51 LGHLA
+51 LGHLS

-69 ETIEAYLAVISDL
+69 ETVEAYLAVISEL

-92 VPYDQTPAA
+92 TPYDQTPAA
-101 LKAAREASDIVN
+101 LKAAQDASDVVN
-113 YCVFKKNNGWSLMNT
+113 YCVFKKNDGWTLLNT
-128 WVKSSLLWKNAI
+128 WIKASLLWKNSI

-148 FRYEY
+148 FKYDY
-153 EEFDEISQ
+153 EEFEEISQ
-161 EALDEKLGDKNVEIA
+161 ESLDEKLGEPDVEIA
-176 GELLISSRTDGI
+176 GDLLISSRSDGI

-200 LSRVKIEN
+200 KSRVKIEN
-208 IPQESFRISRD
+208 IPQEGFRISRD
-219 ATSLDDATFVGIQID
+219 ATSLDDATFVGIELE

-239 IRNEYPEMA
+239 IRSEYPDMA
-248 SEIKDWDDLGDENW
+248 KEISDWDDLGDEHW
-262 TSEYSEEIAARK
+262 STEYSAEIAARK
-274 EVTGQSYHATN
+274 EVTGQSYHSHSSSDDYA
-285 DRDNTTTLEAN
+285 TLEAS
-296 QVITVTECWVR
+296 QVVTLTECWIK

-314 IAELKHIIMAG
+314 IAELKHIIIAG
-325 YHILFEEDVACINLA
+325 DHVLFEEDVDTIALA

-437 TNKEQAT
+437 VHKEQAT

-485 SETGFKRLAEG
+485 AETGFKRLAAG
-496 VYREM
+496 VYSTMR
-501 KANMKESMTP
+501 KNMKKTMTP
-511 DYTGVY
+511 NYTGVY
-517 ANVDIS
+517 ANVDID
-523 KLPNHM
+523 KLPAHM
-529 DMIVDVDLGEN
+529 DMSVDVDLGEN
-540 SNANKREKLTV
+540 SNANKRSKLTM
-551 IATQLLPLV
+551 IATELLPLI
-560 REGGQEIILRPDVTA
+560 REGGQEMILRPDVTA
-575 ILANNLLASMDE
+575 VLANNLLSSLDE
-587 NPLDYLEDYN
+587 NPLDYIQDYN
-597 SEEFKNKAKESAE
+597 SEEFKEKAKGDAE

-620 KLVTDAEKTQ
+620 QMAADAEKTQ
-630 MDLARA
+630 MDLAKA

-657 VAIDRHQQ
+657 VAMDRHQQ

-679 EPTQMPNMDQTIQ
+679 EPPKMPDMNQTIQ
-692 KATALISGI
+692 KAMQLISGMGI
-701 GQPSDSGG
+701 PQEGG
-709 GILDAAV
+709 GVLDDAV
-716 REMGIE
+716 RKMGIE
-722 PEQALQALKGLMQG
+722 PEQALQVIQKMMQS

>member
-1 MAKKKFEKVDDDE
+1 MAKKKFEKVDDE
-14 LVALVESG
+14 SLLALIESG

-51 LGHLA
+51 LGHLS

-69 ETIEAYLAVISDL
+69 ETIEAYLAVISEL

-92 VPYDQTPAA
+92 TPYDQTPAA
-101 LKAAREASDIVN
+101 LKAAQDASDVVN
-113 YCVFKKNNGWSLMNT
+113 YCVFKKNDGWTLLNT
-128 WVKSSLLWKNAI
+128 WIKASLLWKNSI

-148 FRYEY
+148 FKYEY

-161 EALDEKLGDKNVEIA
+161 ESLDEKLGEPDTEIA
-176 GELLISSRTDGI
+176 GDLLVSPRTDGV
-188 YYTDVRLKKKID
+188 YYSDVRLKKKID
-200 LSRVKIEN
+200 KSRVKIEN
-208 IPQESFRISRD
+208 IPQENFRISRD
-219 ATSLDDATFVGIQID
+219 ATNLDDANFVGIELE

-239 IRNEYPEMA
+239 IRSEYPDVA
-248 SEIKDWDDLGDENW
+248 KDIDDWDDLGDENW
-262 TSEYSEEIAARK
+262 SAEYSEEIAARK
-274 EVTGQSYHATN
+274 EITGQSYHATN
-285 DRDNTTTLEAN
+285 SRDDHSELEAS
-296 QVITVTECWVR
+296 QVVTLTECWLK

-314 IAELKHIIMAG
+314 IAELKHMIVAG
-325 YHILFEEDVACINLA
+325 KHLLFEEDVDSIALA

-437 TNKEQAT
+437 THKEQAT

-485 SETGFKRLAEG
+485 AETGFKRLATG
-496 VYREM
+496 VYTSMR
-501 KANMKESMTP
+501 KNMKKSMTP
-511 DYTGVY
+511 NYTGVY
-517 ANVDIS
+517 ANVDID
-523 KLPNHM
+523 KLPAHM
-529 DMIVDVDLGEN
+529 DMTVDVDLGEN
-540 SNANKREKLTV
+540 SNANKRDKLTM
-551 IATQLLPLV
+551 IATQLLPLI
-560 REGGQEIILRPDVTA
+560 REGGQEMILRPDVTA
-575 ILANNLLASMDE
+575 VLANNLLSSLDE
-587 NPLDYLEDYN
+587 NPLDYIEDYN
-597 SEEFKNKAKESAE
+597 SEEFKEKAKGDAE

-620 KLVTDAEKTQ
+620 QLAKEAEKSQ
-630 MDLARA
+630 MDLAKA
-636 NVNYTNVQ
+636 NVNYNNVQ

-657 VAIDRHQQ
+657 VAMDRHNQ
-665 EWEKLRQEALKNEV
+665 EWEKLRQDALKNEV
-679 EPTQMPNMDQTIQ
+679 EPPQKPDMNQTIQ
-692 KATALISGI
+692 QAMQLISGMGI
-701 GQPSDSGG
+701 PQSGG
-709 GILDAAV
+709 GVLDDAV
-716 REMGIE
+716 RKMGIE
-722 PEQALQALKGLMQG
+722 PEQALQVIQKMMQG

>member
-1 MAKKKFEKVDDDE
+1 MAKKKFEKVDDE
-14 LVALVESG
+14 ALLLLVETG
-22 VKGSTGTW
+22 VKGSTGSW

-51 LGHLA
+51 LGHLS

-69 ETIEAYLAVISDL
+69 ETVEAYLAVISEL

-92 VPYDQTPAA
+92 TPYDQTPAA
-101 LKAAREASDIVN
+101 LKAAQDASDVVN
-113 YCVFKKNNGWSLMNT
+113 YCVFKKNDGWTLLNT
-128 WVKSSLLWKNAI
+128 WIKASLLWKNSI

-148 FRYEY
+148 FKYDY
-153 EEFDEISQ
+153 EEFEEISQ
-161 EALDEKLGDKNVEIA
+161 ESLDEKLGEPDVEIA
-176 GELLISSRTDGI
+176 GDLLISSRSDGI

-200 LSRVKIEN
+200 KSRVKIEN
-208 IPQESFRISRD
+208 IPQEGFRISRD
-219 ATSLDDATFVGIQID
+219 ATSLDDATFVGIELE

-239 IRNEYPEMA
+239 IRSEYPDMA
-248 SEIKDWDDLGDENW
+248 KEISDWDDLGDEHW
-262 TSEYSEEIAARK
+262 STEYSEEIAARK
-274 EVTGQSYHATN
+274 EVTGQSYHSHSSSDDYA
-285 DRDNTTTLEAN
+285 TLEAS
-296 QVITVTECWVR
+296 QVVTLTECWIK

-314 IAELKHIIMAG
+314 IAELKHIIIAG
-325 YHILFEEDVACINLA
+325 DHVLFEEDVDTIALA

-437 TNKEQAT
+437 VHKEQAT

-485 SETGFKRLAEG
+485 AETGFKRLAAG
-496 VYREM
+496 VYSTMR
-501 KANMKESMTP
+501 KNMKKTMTP
-511 DYTGVY
+511 NYTGVY
-517 ANVDIS
+517 ANVDID
-523 KLPNHM
+523 KLPAHM
-529 DMIVDVDLGEN
+529 DMSVDVDLGEN
-540 SNANKREKLTV
+540 SNANKRSKLTM
-551 IATQLLPLV
+551 IATELLPLI
-560 REGGQEIILRPDVTA
+560 REGGQEMILRPDVTA
-575 ILANNLLASMDE
+575 VLANNLLSSLDE
-587 NPLDYLEDYN
+587 NPLDYIQDYN
-597 SEEFKNKAKESAE
+597 SEEFKEKAKGDAE

-620 KLVTDAEKTQ
+620 KMATDAEKTQ
-630 MDLARA
+630 MDLAKA

-657 VAIDRHQQ
+657 VAMDRHQQ

-679 EPTQMPNMDQTIQ
+679 EPPKMPDMNQTIQ
-692 KATALISGI
+692 QAMQLISGMGI
-701 GQPSDSGG
+701 PQEGG
-709 GILDAAV
+709 GVLDDAV
-716 REMGIE
+716 RKMGIE
-722 PEQALQALKGLMQG
+722 PEQALQVIQKMMQS

>member
-1 MAKKKFEKVDDDE
+1 MAKKKFEKVDDE
-14 LVALVESG
+14 SLLALIESG

-51 LGHLA
+51 LGHLS

-69 ETIEAYLAVISDL
+69 ETIEAYLAVISEL

-92 VPYDQTPAA
+92 TPYDQTPAA
-101 LKAAREASDIVN
+101 LKAAQDASDVVN
-113 YCVFKKNNGWSLMNT
+113 YCVFKKNDGWTLLNT
-128 WVKSSLLWKNAI
+128 WIKASLLWKNSI

-148 FRYEY
+148 FKYEY

-161 EALDEKLGDKNVEIA
+161 ESLDEKLGEPDTEIA
-176 GELLISSRTDGI
+176 GDLLVSPRTDGV
-188 YYTDVRLKKKID
+188 YYSDVRLKKKID
-200 LSRVKIEN
+200 KSRVKIEN
-208 IPQESFRISRD
+208 IPQENFRISRD
-219 ATSLDDATFVGIQID
+219 ATNLDDANFVGIELE

-239 IRNEYPEMA
+239 IRSEYPDVA
-248 SEIKDWDDLGDENW
+248 KDIDDWDDLGDENW
-262 TSEYSEEIAARK
+262 SAEYSEEIAARK
-274 EVTGQSYHATN
+274 EITGQSYHATN
-285 DRDNTTTLEAN
+285 SRDDHSELEAS
-296 QVITVTECWVR
+296 QVVTLTECWLK

-314 IAELKHIIMAG
+314 IAELKHMIVAG
-325 YHILFEEDVACINLA
+325 KHLLFEEDVDSIALA

-437 TNKEQAT
+437 THKEQAT

-485 SETGFKRLAEG
+485 AETGFKRLATG
-496 VYREM
+496 VYTSMR
-501 KANMKESMTP
+501 KNMKKSMTP
-511 DYTGVY
+511 NYTGVY
-517 ANVDIS
+517 ANVDID
-523 KLPNHM
+523 KLPAHM
-529 DMIVDVDLGEN
+529 DMTVDVDLGEN
-540 SNANKREKLTV
+540 SNANKRDKLTM
-551 IATQLLPLV
+551 IATQLLPLI
-560 REGGQEIILRPDVTA
+560 REGGQEMILRPDVTA
-575 ILANNLLASMDE
+575 VLANNLLSSLDE
-587 NPLDYLEDYN
+587 NPLDYIEDYN
-597 SEEFKNKAKESAE
+597 SEEFKEKAKGDAE

-620 KLVTDAEKTQ
+620 QLAKEAEKSQ
-630 MDLARA
+630 MDLAKA

-657 VAIDRHQQ
+657 VAMDRHNQ
-665 EWEKLRQEALKNEV
+665 EWEKLRQDALKNEV
-679 EPTQMPNMDQTIQ
+679 EPPQKPDMNQTIQ
-692 KATALISGI
+692 QAMQLISGMGI
-701 GQPSDSGG
+701 PQSGG
-709 GILDAAV
+709 GVLDDAV
-716 REMGIE
+716 RKMGIE
-722 PEQALQALKGLMQG
+722 PEQALQVIQKMMQG

>member
-1 MAKKKFEKVDDDE
+1 MAKKKFEKVDDE
-14 LVALVESG
+14 SLLMLIESG
-22 VKGSTGTW
+22 VKGSTGSW

-69 ETIEAYLAVISDL
+69 ETIEAYLAVISEL
-82 MLNNEKIAKF
+82 MLNNEKIARF
-92 VPYDQTPAA
+92 TPYDQTPAA
-101 LKAAREASDIVN
+101 LKAAQDASDVVN
-113 YCVFKKNNGWSLMNT
+113 YCVFKKNDGWNLLNT
-128 WVKSSLLWKNAI
+128 WIKASLLWKNSI

-148 FRYEY
+148 FKYEY

-161 EALDEKLGDKNVEIA
+161 ESLDEKLGEPDIEIA
-176 GELLISSRTDGI
+176 GDLLVSPRTDGV
-188 YYTDVRLKKKID
+188 YYSDVRLKKKID
-200 LSRVKIEN
+200 KSRVKIEN
-208 IPQESFRISRD
+208 IPQENFRISRD
-219 ATSLDDATFVGIQID
+219 ATSLDNAAFVGIELE

-239 IRNEYPEMA
+239 IRSEYPDVA
-248 SEIKDWDDLGDENW
+248 KDIDDWDDLGDENW
-262 TSEYSEEIAARK
+262 SNEYSQEIAARK

-285 DRDNTTTLEAN
+285 SRDDYSDLEAS
-296 QVITVTECWVR
+296 QIVTLTECWIK

-314 IAELKHIIMAG
+314 IAELKHMIVAG
-325 YHILFEEDVACINLA
+325 KHLLFEEDVDSIALA

-437 TNKEQAT
+437 VHKEQAT

-473 AQKRIQHIARIF
+473 SQKRIQHIARIF
-485 SETGFKRLAEG
+485 AETGFKRLATG
-496 VYREM
+496 VYYTMR
-501 KANMKESMTP
+501 KNMKKAMTP
-511 DYTGVY
+511 NYTGVY
-517 ANVDIS
+517 ANVDID
-523 KLPNHM
+523 KLPAHM
-529 DMIVDVDLGEN
+529 DMLVDVDLGEN
-540 SNANKREKLTV
+540 SNANKRDKLTM
-551 IATQLLPLV
+551 IATQLLPLI
-560 REGGQEIILRPDVTA
+560 REGGQEMILRPDVTA
-575 ILANNLLASMDE
+575 VLANNLLSSLDE
-587 NPLDYLEDYN
+587 NPLDYIEDYN
-597 SEEFKNKAKESAE
+597 SEEFKEKAKGNAD

-620 KLVTDAEKTQ
+620 QLAKEAETAQ
-630 MDLARA
+630 MDLAKA
-636 NVNYTNVQ
+636 NVAYTNVQ
-644 ASNAIQDNTKQLA
+644 SSNAIQDNTKQLA
-657 VAIDRHQQ
+657 VAMDKHNQ

-679 EPTQMPNMDQTIQ
+679 EPPQKPDMNQTIQ
-692 KATALISGI
+692 QAMQLISGMGI
-701 GQPSDSGG
+701 PQNKGG
-709 GILDAAV
+709 VLDDAV
-716 REMGIE
+716 RQMGIE
-722 PEQALQALKGLMQG
+722 PEQALQAIKQMMQG
-736 GPPQ
+736 QPPQ

>member
-1 MAKKKFEKVDDDE
+1 MAKKKFEKVDDE
-14 LVALVESG
+14 ALLLLVETG
-22 VKGSTGTW
+22 VKGSTGSW

-51 LGHLA
+51 LGHLS

-69 ETIEAYLAVISDL
+69 ETVEAYLAVISEL

-92 VPYDQTPAA
+92 TPYDQTPAA
-101 LKAAREASDIVN
+101 LKAAQDASDVVN
-113 YCVFKKNNGWSLMNT
+113 YCVFKKNDGWTLLNT
-128 WVKSSLLWKNAI
+128 WIKASLLWKNSI

-148 FRYEY
+148 FKYDY
-153 EEFDEISQ
+153 EEFEEISQ
-161 EALDEKLGDKNVEIA
+161 ESLDEKLGEPDVEIA
-176 GELLISSRTDGI
+176 GDLLISSRSDGI

-200 LSRVKIEN
+200 KSRVKIEN
-208 IPQESFRISRD
+208 IPQEGFRISRD
-219 ATSLDDATFVGIQID
+219 ATSLDDATFVGIELE

-239 IRNEYPEMA
+239 IRSEYPDMA
-248 SEIKDWDDLGDENW
+248 KEISDWDDLGDEHW
-262 TSEYSEEIAARK
+262 STEYSEEIAARK
-274 EVTGQSYHATN
+274 EVTGQSYHSHSSSDDYA
-285 DRDNTTTLEAN
+285 TLEAS
-296 QVITVTECWVR
+296 QVVTLTECWIK

-314 IAELKHIIMAG
+314 IAELKHIIIAG
-325 YHILFEEDVACINLA
+325 DHVLFEEDVDTIALA

-437 TNKEQAT
+437 VHKEQAT

-485 SETGFKRLAEG
+485 AETGFKRLAAG
-496 VYREM
+496 VYSTMR
-501 KANMKESMTP
+501 KNMKKTMTP
-511 DYTGVY
+511 NYTGVY
-517 ANVDIS
+517 ANVDID
-523 KLPNHM
+523 KLPAHM
-529 DMIVDVDLGEN
+529 DMTVDVDLGEN
-540 SNANKREKLTV
+540 SNANKRSKLTM
-551 IATQLLPLV
+551 IATELLPLI
-560 REGGQEIILRPDVTA
+560 REGGQEMILRPDVTA
-575 ILANNLLASMDE
+575 VLANNLLSSLDE
-587 NPLDYLEDYN
+587 NPLDYIQDYN
-597 SEEFKNKAKESAE
+597 SEEFKEKAKGDAE

-620 KLVTDAEKTQ
+620 KMATDAEKTQ
-630 MDLARA
+630 MDLAKA

-657 VAIDRHQQ
+657 VAMDRHQQ

-679 EPTQMPNMDQTIQ
+679 EPPKMPDMNQTIQ
-692 KATALISGI
+692 KAMQLISGMGI
-701 GQPSDSGG
+701 PQEGG
-709 GILDAAV
+709 GVLDDAV
-716 REMGIE
+716 RKMGIE
-722 PEQALQALKGLMQG
+722 PEQALQVIQKMMQS

>member
-1 MAKKKFEKVDDDE
+1 MAKKKFEKVDDE
-14 LVALVESG
+14 SLLMLIESG
-22 VKGSTGTW
+22 VKGSTGSW

-69 ETIEAYLAVISDL
+69 ETIEAYLAVISEL
-82 MLNNEKIAKF
+82 MLNNEKIARF
-92 VPYDQTPAA
+92 TPYDQTPAA
-101 LKAAREASDIVN
+101 LKAAQDASDVVN
-113 YCVFKKNNGWSLMNT
+113 YCVFKKNDGWNLLNT
-128 WVKSSLLWKNAI
+128 WIKASLLWKNSI

-148 FRYEY
+148 FKYEY

-161 EALDEKLGDKNVEIA
+161 ESLDEKLGEPDIEIA
-176 GELLISSRTDGI
+176 GDLLVSPRTDGV
-188 YYTDVRLKKKID
+188 YYSDVRLKKKID
-200 LSRVKIEN
+200 KSRVKIEN
-208 IPQESFRISRD
+208 IPQENFRISRD
-219 ATSLDDATFVGIQID
+219 ATSLDDAAFVGIELE

-239 IRNEYPEMA
+239 IRSEYPDVA
-248 SEIKDWDDLGDENW
+248 KDIDDWDDLGDENW
-262 TSEYSEEIAARK
+262 SNEYSQEIAARK

-285 DRDNTTTLEAN
+285 SRDDYSDLEAS
-296 QVITVTECWVR
+296 QIVTLTECWIK

-314 IAELKHIIMAG
+314 IAELKHMIVAG
-325 YHILFEEDVACINLA
+325 KHLLFEEDVDSIALA

-437 TNKEQAT
+437 VHKEQAT

-485 SETGFKRLAEG
+485 AETGFKRLATG
-496 VYREM
+496 VYHTMR
-501 KANMKESMTP
+501 KNMKKAMTP
-511 DYTGVY
+511 NYTGVY
-517 ANVDIS
+517 ANVDID
-523 KLPNHM
+523 KLPAHM
-529 DMIVDVDLGEN
+529 DMLVDVDLGEN
-540 SNANKREKLTV
+540 SNANKRDKLTM
-551 IATQLLPLV
+551 IATQLLPLI
-560 REGGQEIILRPDVTA
+560 REGGQEMILRPDVTA
-575 ILANNLLASMDE
+575 VLANNLLSSLDE
-587 NPLDYLEDYN
+587 NPLDYIEDYN
-597 SEEFKNKAKESAE
+597 SEEFKEKAKSNAES
-610 KKQKEAEEAK
+610 KQKEAEEAK
-620 KLVTDAEKTQ
+620 QLAKEAETAQ
-630 MDLARA
+630 MDLAKA
-636 NVNYTNVQ
+636 NVAYTNVQ
-644 ASNAIQDNTKQLA
+644 SSNAIQDNTKQLA
-657 VAIDRHQQ
+657 VAMDKHNQ
-665 EWEKLRQEALKNEV
+665 EWEKLRQEAIKNEV
-679 EPTQMPNMDQTIQ
+679 EPLQKPDMNQTIQ
-692 KATALISGI
+692 QAMQLISGMGI
-701 GQPSDSGG
+701 PQNKGG
-709 GILDAAV
+709 VLDDAV
-716 REMGIE
+716 RQMGIE
-722 PEQALQALKGLMQG
+722 PEQALQAIKQMMQG
-736 GPPQ
+736 QPPQ